1 MTMKNISIFCI
12 TLAFTIIS
20 ACGGSSDETGQAGSA
35 MRLPIP
41 DEAPTE
47 KIALGGSFEVTAEAP
62 FGASSQA
69 TQLTCQSAFGGS
81 PFRAQWFDES
91 SRVGILVTGFPLDDG
106 SGDTRVDN
114 FQLTNLAGSHQQNA
128 RLAEA
133 QLNVKKVS
141 QQGASAIYEVTASG
155 KLMDGGGSFTAKGT
169 CRA

>member
-1 MTMKNISIFCI
+1 MRFMPVFCV
-12 TLAFTIIS
+12 TVGFTIIT
-20 ACGGSSDETGQAGSA
+20 ACGGSSDESGRPGNA
-35 MRLPIP
+35 MRLPAP
-41 DEAPTE
+41 DEATAE
-47 KIALGGSFEVTAEAP
+47 QVDLGGSFDVIAEAP

-106 SGDTRVDN
+106 TGDTRVDN
-114 FQLTNLAGSHQQNA
+114 FQLTSLAGSNQRNA

-133 QLNVKKVS
+133 ELNVRKVS

-155 KLMDGGGSFTAKGT
+155 KLMDGGGSFTARGN